1 MGLAVL
7 PAPIPRMVF
16 VVASLLASSGLF
28 APVASAQRAGARIP
42 VPARIV
48 APRAVSRISPPP
60 ISRPRV
66 LPGPH
71 QVGINN
77 PAFGFRRR
85 PIYVF
90 RHPVFFVVPYL
101 PFDESLW
108 FESYARLN
116 CTSYWRSGLGCNGL
130 PLDENGFENYVT
142 HPAFENSFY
151 SYGEERR
158 DLVQLFLKDS
168 EAYSV
173 ADYWFVNGK
182 LHFLTADEGAEQ
194 VVDSDEL
201 DYQKTAA
208 VNTRR
213 GFRVVM
219 RDEPWE
225 QYLRDHPDVTPPLLA
240 PPAPQKN

>member
-1 MGLAVL
+1 M
-7 PAPIPRMVF
+7 
-16 VVASLLASSGLF
+16 
-28 APVASAQRAGARIP
+28 
-42 VPARIV
+42 
-48 APRAVSRISPPP
+48 
-60 ISRPRV
+60 
-66 LPGPH
+66 
-71 QVGINN
+71 GINN

-108 FESYARLN
+108 FESYAPLN
-116 CTSYWRSGLGCNGL
+116 CATFWRSGLGCNGL
-130 PLDENGFENYVT
+130 PLDEHGFENYVT
-142 HPAFENSFY
+142 QPAYANDLY
-151 SYGEERR
+151 WYGEERR
-158 DLVQLFLKDS
+158 DLVQLYLKGG

-182 LHFLTADEGAEQ
+182 LHFLTADQGAEQ

-208 VNTRR
+208 INTRR
-213 GFRVVM
+213 GFRVVL
-219 RDEPWE
+219 RDEPWQ

-240 PPAPQKN
+240 PPAPQNN